1 MTDRLNA
8 PWFAGLPSA
17 VASTDGV
24 SNVFAGVATIA
35 SGTAAVTV
43 TGVDVTSDAAIFL
56 GTMTHSFSVVVSG
69 FTSRA
74 LTVASLTTNTGS
86 PAAVGGFTITTQG
99 VLAVSSV
106 SQVKVPWMVWSI
118 R

>member
-8 PWFAGLPSA
+8 AWLAGLPTA
-17 VASTDGV
+17 VASTKGV
-24 SNVFAGVATIA
+24 SNIFAGIATIA

-43 TGVDVTSDAAIFL
+43 TGVDVTSDAAVFL
-56 GTMTHSFSVVVSG
+56 GTMTHSFTAVASG

-86 PAAVGGFTITTQG
+86 PAAVGGFVITTMDG
-99 VLAVSSV
+99 LAVNSSAAV
-106 SQVKVPWMVWSI
+106 RVPWMLWNI